1 MQQCLSPRSLS
12 ASLRGV
18 IRSLGTTGS
27 DNLPA
32 RYPSPKTWRTYSIQT
47 EAQRVEAAAWLDTA
61 RENPQ
66 VGGRKAAKAAK
77 GRLEGQA
84 NDFDFILD
92 GYEAVAEAP
101 KRVVKAK
108 ANAKSTPSP
117 QHTPYKTLSTKELRI
132 TRGEGQRE
140 RTPNLGQAVPPRK
153 SRDGLESTAVHRRS
167 DSKAIDASASLP
179 ASRPALRRHR
189 AAQAPAND
197 TPGAHQDD
205 ALSSVLKSQRNLY
218 LGYRWGRVKQILLQ
232 PSHPSVSHLSRV
244 WHANFARVMGPY
256 DKQLGYGHKSTNI
269 VPLLDRRTAEWVE
282 DIMWQIEVG
291 NALDLDKLAEV
302 HATDKQVIWSNCAL
316 WLMAHQPS
324 AFVDFLQR
332 TCSDG
337 SLPSHWIVDSL
348 TFASHGSILLPPKDR
363 LAPATAL
370 AKAFLTF
377 ASRDNPVRVALGGN
391 VLSHLLH
398 CCSRDQVPA
407 IFQSL
412 KTGNFRVPKA
422 NFLHVA
428 VQLAK
433 TGHFDQGIE
442 ALLESYHAGVRVDSV
457 AFRKVCAL
465 MFRQA
470 MQQPGGLRVC
480 LRLVDNLVKIG
491 LQLTTR
497 LCNVLMLNAI
507 EAGDIKTAHSIY
519 KSLVTHDQ
527 EADVYTY
534 ALLLKACKQD
544 LGDVE
549 TLNNVVRSAITDSNI
564 VRNSVLATEILHC
577 LVVHHTQQNT
587 ETAWSIICQAYRQLF
602 DTTSLEELG
611 LPMPNIAPDS
621 QSATEPMPV
630 PNQAIGIM
638 LSAYLQL
645 HSKRHAPAPNAHA
658 LYKAYQTF
666 YCDRIPPFT
675 TLAHDDYLANAFL
688 SAFTMSKRTLIH
700 GAEMIKDMQ
709 RAAAHSPPIGTAPT
723 VQTWSIFLRGFTH
736 HGQTKLAEQ
745 VLTYMTSKGMKPSQ
759 ATWNTLAQGYAH
771 DQDVEGLVDTV
782 SRAED
787 SSWVWDEWTSRGMRK
802 LRPGRLRTFEER
814 FAASRRVKID
824 FSDEIKTELEERLS
838 KAGEEGAIGPSMYRP
853 TLGEPVPEPDTRSEA
868 RHMDHTAELN
878 ADLEERISEAG
889 DARGNAGPVEDRPT
903 TFDDTLYDLEK
914 RGEAGDVDNAG
925 SGAVMGAH

>member
-18 IRSLGTTGS
+18 LRSLGTTGP
-27 DNLPA
+27 DTLHA
-32 RYPSPKTWRTYSIQT
+32 RYPSPKTWRAYSVQT
-47 EAQRVEAAAWLDTA
+47 EAQRLESAAAWLDAA
-61 RENPQ
+61 REVPKI
-66 VGGRKAAKAAK
+66 GGRKAVKVEKA
-77 GRLEGQA
+77 RLGEQA
-84 NDFDFILD
+84 DDLDFILD

-101 KRVVKAK
+101 KRVA
-108 ANAKSTPSP
+108 TPKQKGALASQYSP
-117 QHTPYKTLSTKELRI
+117 PKEPETKELRI
-132 TRGEGQRE
+132 TPSGGQRK
-140 RTPNLGQAVPPRK
+140 RTAKPDLAVPPCK
-153 SRDGLESTAVHRRS
+153 SRDGLQSTAVPWRS
-167 DSKAIDASASLP
+167 DSKAIDTPGSQP
-179 ASRPALRRHR
+179 ASRPALRRQR
-189 AAQAPAND
+189 AAQTPAPD
-197 TPGAHQDD
+197 TPEAHQDD
-205 ALSSVLKSQRNLY
+205 ALSSVLKAQRNLS
-218 LGYRWGRVKQILLQ
+218 LGYRWGGVKQVLLQ
-232 PSHPSVSHLSRV
+232 SSHPFVSPLSRV

-256 DKQLGYGHKSTNI
+256 DKQLGHGHKSTNI
-269 VPLLDRRTAEWVE
+269 VPLLNVHTAEWVE
-282 DIMWQIEVG
+282 NIIGHIEAG
-291 NALDLDKLAEV
+291 NPLDLDRLAEV

-316 WLMAHQPS
+316 WLMAYQPS
-324 AFVDFLQR
+324 AVGDFLQR

-348 TFASHGSILLPPKDR
+348 TFASHQSIVLAPKER
-363 LAPATAL
+363 LAPVTEL
-370 AKAFLTF
+370 AKAFLAF
-377 ASRDNPVRVALGGN
+377 ANRDNAVRVALGGDL
-391 VLSHLLH
+391 LSHLLH
-398 CCSRDQVPA
+398 YCSRDQVPA

-428 VQLAK
+428 VRLAK
-433 TGHFDQGIE
+433 TNHFDQGIE
-442 ALLESYHAGVRVDSV
+442 ALLEAHHAGVRVDSV

-491 LQLTTR
+491 LRLTTR
-497 LCNVLMLNAI
+497 LCNILMLNAI
-507 EAGDIKTAHSIY
+507 EAGDIKTAHSIH

-564 VRNSVLATEILHC
+564 VRTSVLATEILHC
-577 LVVHHTQQNT
+577 LVLHHTQQNT
-587 ETAWSIICQAYRQLF
+587 ETAWSMICQAYRQLF
-602 DTTSLEELG
+602 DPIPLEELG
-611 LPMPNIAPDS
+611 LSISNATPDYESTTKPMPA
-621 QSATEPMPV
+621 

-645 HSKRHAPAPNAHA
+645 HSKRHAPTPNAHA
-658 LYKAYQTF
+658 IYKAYQTF

-723 VQTWSIFLRGFTH
+723 VQTWSIFLRGFTY

-771 DQDVEGLVDTV
+771 DQDVEGLVAAV

-787 SSWVWDEWTSRGMRK
+787 SGWVWDEWTSRGLRK
-802 LRPGRLRTFEER
+802 LIPGRLRSFEER

-824 FSDEIKTELEERLS
+824 FSEEIRSELEERLS
-838 KAGEEGAIGPSMYRP
+838 KAGEEGASGPTMYWP
-853 TLGEPVPEPDTRSEA
+853 TLGETVPETDTRSEA
-868 RHMDHTAELN
+868 RHVDDHERVEARM
-878 ADLEERISEAG
+878 EEQAG
-889 DARGNAGPVEDRPT
+889 RPETEVDGPIKYRPT
-903 TFDDTLYDLEK
+903 TINDTFYDPE
-914 RGEAGDVDNAG
+914 RRSDSGDVDNAG
-925 SGAVMGAH
+925 PGAVMGAQ